1 MTKENKERID
11 NSSYESLLSKWR
23 YAPVGCELFQG
34 DTGEYYSKVM
44 EEKKNAIPHEDQV
57 QASKNIGWE

>member
-1 MTKENKERID
+1 MTKENKEWID

-44 EEKKNAIPHEDQV
+44 KEKKMLFLMKIKYKQV
-57 QASKNIGWE
+57 KI